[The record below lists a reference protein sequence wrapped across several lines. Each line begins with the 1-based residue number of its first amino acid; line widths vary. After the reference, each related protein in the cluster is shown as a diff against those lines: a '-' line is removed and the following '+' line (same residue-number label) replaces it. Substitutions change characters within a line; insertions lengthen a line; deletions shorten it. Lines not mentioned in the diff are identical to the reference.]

1 MPPALRL
8 ALLALIPMSL
18 VAQESHPQFL
28 DIVQERLKP
37 NALAKYSRI
46 EEEAARVC
54 ARLCPN
60 SYLALESMTGPKA
73 VWWFNGYAAEADRD
87 SVKLAY
93 ERDSTLMAEL
103 AKVLAPKKRLVSKP
117 KTVETRYR
125 PELSDSS
132 RCAIGG
138 ARFFVITVSSG
149 PRKADACVFED
160 PDGRHFII
168 VPAKTRREAAAI
180 ARLAGPRTTLFAVRP
195 SWSKPTP
202 AWVAADA
209 EFWRTSP

>member
-1 MPPALRL
+1 MEPALGI
-8 ALLALIPMSL
+8 AFLALIPMLL
-18 VAQESHPQFL
+18 VAQESPPQFL

-37 NALAKYSRI
+37 NVAAKYSRI

-73 VWWFNGYAAEADRD
+73 VWWFNAYAAEADRD

-93 ERDSTLMAEL
+93 KRDSTLMAEL

-132 RCAIGG
+132 RCALAG

-160 PDGRHFII
+160 PDGRHFI
-168 VPAKTRREAAAI
+168 VARARTRREAGAMAT
-180 ARLAGPRTTLFAVRP
+180 RAGPHTTLFAVRP
-195 SWSKPTP
+195 SWSKPAD
-202 AWVAADA
+202 AWVAADP
-209 EFWRTSP
+209 EFWRTRR